1 MSRLERP
8 SSRSLL
14 AAAAVLALVALIL
27 PKSESQRRIATTAQE
42 VTHWKAGQSGS
53 LPAARID
60 GVVTYFDSAS
70 GLLLVQ
76 DATGGVR
83 VSVDDGG
90 PRYSPGQ
97 RVSVAGFISDAELS
111 PVILNAKITVHG
123 SGPLPEAPLVTAAS
137 FGTRSVENR
146 LVTVEGVVQR
156 AETRQFAPVLVVR
169 ISQGGTPIDV
179 YCQEYSGVVGDEF
192 DRRVR
197 VTGVATSSLDVKLK
211 PVGRTIWA
219 ASWTTTIHLDPPRSP
234 RSAPLMTI
242 ASLLSMPADRL
253 PERRVRIAGRLEAA
267 GEAGTFRIHDR
278 TGSLNVEFGF
288 NSAVRPGNDV
298 EIAGFPRHDSQGPY
312 LDSASMLAEAIPAH
326 HDGPTS
332 VLTSIHE
339 VRSLSP
345 NEAMRTYPVHLR
357 ATVTYYDPVGY
368 MVFVE
373 DAGDGIYV
381 SPHELP
387 VSGVHVGDLVEV
399 DAVSQAGNFAPILG
413 RPHLRVIA
421 RNVPLPHRT
430 SSLDRMFAGAE
441 DSRLIEV
448 DGLVR
453 RVSVSRG
460 VAVLDLVNADHRFY
474 ANVQGLLD
482 PGRLLDA
489 RVAVRGVCGTLY
501 TDRRQLRGIQL
512 FVPGP
517 DDLRVTEPPSTS
529 APVAVDH
536 VLDFA
541 ADRPPGHHVRVS
553 GIVTWSS
560 GALLFIRDADNGLRV
575 GLRRSVQL
583 APGDRVEVLGYPRAD
598 RFVPLLED
606 ADVFP
611 LGHGQP
617 PAPILTGTQD
627 VLRGLHANQLV
638 QLDAYVRSSTSSIAE
653 ELIELQSGTTTFHA
667 VFDKTA
673 GQRLSLEPGS
683 EVRLTGIFDA
693 QSWQP
698 VTRTGAADF
707 RILLRSP
714 SDVEVLVAAPWWT
727 IDRALEV
734 MGMVALAAL
743 IASVW
748 AFVLR
753 RKVQEQTATIR
764 QKLETEA
771 SLKKAA
777 EAASRAKSEFLANMS
792 HEIRTPMNGIL
803 GMTELALETELTTEQ
818 REELTAVK
826 YSADALLTVINDV
839 LDFSKIEAGRLDL
852 ESIEFPLADTMDEC
866 VRTLALK
873 AHEKNLE
880 LVCEIAADVPGVLF
894 GDPTRLR
901 QIVVNLIANAV
912 KFTEQGEV
920 ALEVTSEATDDRE
933 AVLHFVVRDTGIGI
947 PDAKKEAIFEAF
959 TQVDSSTARKYGG
972 TGLGLTISSCLVRA
986 MGGRIWVESEPGQ
999 GSRFHFTA
1007 HFGVSDRSRED
1018 AGPVNE
1024 PCLDGQRVLIVD
1036 DNATNRRIMAHT
1048 VIRWGMIPTTA
1059 SSALEALDILAR
1071 GAAGEAPFP
1080 LVLSDVQMPDMDGFT
1095 LLEKIRDRAG
1105 SEAPRVVLLTSSG
1118 QGGMLGRKLGAAG
1131 YLTKPVRQ
1139 SDLRVAI
1146 LKALDTRVEAAPRVP
1161 VPTPLPSG
1169 ESRQLRVLVAEDN
1182 AVNQQLA
1189 CRLLEKHGHTVVLVD
1204 NGHDAVATMKA
1215 QDFDL
1220 VLMDVQMP
1228 GMDGFDATAEIR
1240 RLEKTDGKH
1249 RMIVAMT
1256 AHAMK
1261 GDRERCLQYGMDDYI
1276 AKPVQLRE
1284 LNKILAKLE
1293 LVETGE
1299 QLPAG

>member
-1 MSRLERP
+1 MSRLAQP
-8 SSRSLL
+8 SSRILL
-14 AAAAVLALVALIL
+14 ATAAVVALVVLIL
-27 PKSESQRRIATTAQE
+27 PKSGSERRIATSAQE
-42 VTHWKAGQSGS
+42 VAHWKAAQSGS
-53 LPAARID
+53 LPAARIE

-70 GLLLVQ
+70 GLLFVQ

-83 VSVDDGG
+83 VSIDEGG

-97 RVSVAGFISDAELS
+97 RVTVFGFISDAEFS

-123 SGPLPEAPLVTAAS
+123 SGPLPEAPLVTAGS
-137 FGTRSVENR
+137 FGTRNVENR

-156 AETRQFAPVLVVR
+156 ARTRQYAPFFVVR

-179 YCQEYSGVVGDEF
+179 YCQDYGGVLGDEL
-192 DRRVR
+192 DRHVR

-219 ASWTTTIHLDPPRSP
+219 ASWATTIHLDPPRSA
-234 RSAPLMTI
+234 RSAPLVTI
-242 ASLLSMPADRL
+242 ASLLSMPADGL
-253 PERRVRIAGRLEAA
+253 PERRVRVRGRLEAE
-267 GEAGTFRIHDR
+267 GEAGTFRLNDR
-278 TGSLNVEFGF
+278 TGALKVQFDLTR
-288 NSAVRPGNDV
+288 AVLPGDDV
-298 EIAGFPRHDSQGPY
+298 EIAGFPQYDFQGPY
-312 LDSASMLAEAIPAH
+312 LDSANMLVGAIPAD
-326 HDGPTS
+326 HDNAKLT
-332 VLTSIHE
+332 LTSIHE

-345 NEAMRTYPVHLR
+345 NEAMRKYPVHLR
-357 ATVTYYDPVGY
+357 ATVTYYDPTGY

-373 DAGDGIYV
+373 DGRDGIYV

-387 VSGVHVGDLVEV
+387 VTGVHAGDLVEV
-399 DAVSQAGNFAPILG
+399 DAVSQAGDFAPILG

-421 RNVPLPHRT
+421 RNVPLPHRA
-430 SSLDRMFAGAE
+430 SSLDRMLAGAE
-441 DSRLIEV
+441 DSRLV
-448 DGLVR
+448 DVEGVIR
-453 RVSVSRG
+453 NVSVAYG
-460 VAVLDLVNADHRFY
+460 VASLDLVNADHRFTAY
-474 ANVQGLLD
+474 VPGLLD
-482 PGRLLDA
+482 PGSLLDA
-489 RVAVRGVCGTLY
+489 RVAIRGVCGTLY
-501 TDRRQLRGIQL
+501 NERRQLRGIQL

-517 DDLRVTEPPSTS
+517 DHLQVMEPPSTS

-536 VLDFA
+536 VMDFA
-541 ADRPPGHHVRVS
+541 ADRPPGHHTRVS

-575 GLRRSVQL
+575 GLRRSAQL
-583 APGDRVEVLGYPRAD
+583 APGDRVEVLGYPRSD

-611 LGHGQP
+611 RGHGRP
-617 PAPILTGTQD
+617 PAPVVTSAQD
-627 VLRGLHANQLV
+627 VLRGLHADQLV

-673 GQRLSLEPGS
+673 GQRLNLEPGS
-683 EVRLTGIFDA
+683 EVRLTGIFDT

-714 SDVEVLVAAPWWT
+714 SDVEVLVTAPWWT
-727 IDRALEV
+727 IDRALQV
-734 MGMVALAAL
+734 MGVVTLAAL
-743 IASVW
+743 IAFGW

-753 RKVQEQTATIR
+753 RKVHQQTATIR

-803 GMTELALETELTTEQ
+803 GMTELTLDTELTAEQ
-818 REELTAVK
+818 RENLAAVK

-839 LDFSKIEAGRLDL
+839 LDFSKIEAGRLDI
-852 ESIEFPLADTMDEC
+852 ESIEFDLTDTLDEC

-880 LVCEIAADVPGVLF
+880 LVCEITANVPGVLS
-894 GDPTRLR
+894 GDPARLR
-901 QIVVNLIANAV
+901 QIVVNLLANAI
-912 KFTEQGEV
+912 KFTETGEV
-920 ALEVTSEATDDRE
+920 ALEVTTEAGQE
-933 AVLHFVVRDTGIGI
+933 GEIVLHFVVRDTGIGI
-947 PDAKKEAIFEAF
+947 PGAKQKAIFEAF
-959 TQVDSSTARKYGG
+959 TQEDSSTARKYGG
-972 TGLGLTISSCLVRA
+972 TGLGLTISSRLVSA

-1007 HFGVSDRSRED
+1007 HFGVSGRCRED
-1018 AGPVNE
+1018 TGARNE
-1024 PCLDGQRVLIVD
+1024 PSLGGQRVLIVD
-1036 DNATNRRIMAHT
+1036 DNATNRHMLSQT
-1048 VIRWGMIPTTA
+1048 VIRWGMIPTAAA
-1059 SSALEALDILAR
+1059 SGQEALDILDR
-1071 GAAGEAPFP
+1071 QPPFP
-1080 LVLSDVQMPDMDGFT
+1080 LVLSDVQMPEMDGFT
-1095 LLEKIRDRAG
+1095 LLEKIRDRGG
-1105 SEAPRVVLLTSSG
+1105 SQAARVILLTSGG
-1118 QGGMLGRKLGAAG
+1118 QGGVLGRKLGAAG

-1146 LKALDTRVEAAPRVP
+1146 LRALDTRVEAATSIP
-1161 VPTPLPSG
+1161 VPTAPPSG
-1169 ESRQLRVLVAEDN
+1169 EWRQLRVLVAEDN
-1182 AVNQQLA
+1182 AVNQRLA
-1189 CRLLEKHGHTVVLVD
+1189 CRLLEKHRHTVVLVD
-1204 NGHDAVATMKA
+1204 NGYDAVATMKA

-1276 AKPVQLRE
+1276 AKPVQIRE

-1293 LVETGE
+1293 FVEAGE
-1299 QLPAG
+1299 KLAAE